1 MSDAKTPAEKPKPAT
16 KKPAAKKPTA
26 PKASGSSASAAVP
39 PVPPAPVAAPAPA
52 ASAPATPPPAPPYAG
67 APAAA
72 PVAAPLPQLRPEEER
87 NVAMLSH
94 LISLLAILLSASWI
108 SALIFYLIYKDRGPF
123 VRQHTA
129 TELNFQLTM
138 IIAAIAGGLLAIV
151 LVGFL
156 VLLAIPVVM
165 IVFGIISTMR
175 ASEGQPYEYPLAIK
189 FVR

>member
-1 MSDAKTPAEKPKPAT
+1 MSDAKTPADKPKSTA
-16 KKPAAKKPTA
+16 KKPAAAKKPATT
-26 PKASGSSASAAVP
+26 SAAPAAAVA
-39 PVPPAPVAAPAPA
+39 PPAP
-52 ASAPATPPPAPPYAG
+52 ATTPPAPPYAG

-72 PVAAPLPQLRPEEER
+72 APAPLPPLRPDEER
-87 NVAMLSH
+87 NIAMLSH

-165 IVFGIISTMR
+165 IVFGIIATMR

>member
-1 MSDAKTPAEKPKPAT
+1 
-16 KKPAAKKPTA
+16 
-26 PKASGSSASAAVP
+26 
-39 PVPPAPVAAPAPA
+39 
-52 ASAPATPPPAPPYAG
+52 
-67 APAAA
+67 
-72 PVAAPLPQLRPEEER
+72 
-87 NVAMLSH
+87 MLSH
-94 LISLLAILLSASWI
+94 LISLLALLLSASWI

-165 IVFGIISTMR
+165 IVFGIIATMR